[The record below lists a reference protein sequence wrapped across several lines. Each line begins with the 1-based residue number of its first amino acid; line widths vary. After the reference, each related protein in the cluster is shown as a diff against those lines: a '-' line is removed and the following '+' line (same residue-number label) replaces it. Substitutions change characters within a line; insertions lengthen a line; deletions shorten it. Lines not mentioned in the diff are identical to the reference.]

1 MSKKPDLT
9 LFAAVVAAKS
19 LADLFGTAAAAT
31 DANIRKLR
39 ANIHADLFGGDDTA
53 WRRLDVLI
61 AEARGP
67 VAPAPPVFS
76 PFELRAGKTT
86 YAMTALLASGDLCEV
101 YATERDGVAAVAK
114 VARDPRDN
122 DLLAAEAAALRAV
135 SPNLPATG
143 LSRLLP
149 QLLDTFE
156 VRSGGGGERR
166 RVNIITRASTA
177 RKSPDPEYVTL
188 AQVRAAY
195 PDGLD
200 FRDVAWIAR
209 RMLGALGLVHDRGH
223 VHAAVLPA
231 HVLVHPTEHD
241 ALLVDWC
248 YAVPA
253 GSKGRALVKGSE
265 TYYPPELAAGKPI
278 GSQADVY
285 MLGRCVA
292 HLLGADATA
301 DVLTFPPSVPREIRA
316 FVLGTQIA
324 NPARRPADA
333 WALHDDLGK
342 ILDGLVGPPT
352 FRRLHMPSTTTT

>member
-31 DANIRKLR
+31 DAS
-39 ANIHADLFGGDDTA
+39 IHADLFGGDDTA
-53 WRRLDVLI
+53 WRQLDVLI

-67 VAPAPPVFS
+67 IAPAPPVFS
-76 PFELRAGKTT
+76 PFELRAGKTTT

-122 DLLAAEAAALRAV
+122 DLLAAEAAALRVVA
-135 SPNLPATG
+135 PNLPSTG

-149 QLLDTFE
+149 HLLDTFE
-156 VRSGGGGERR
+156 VRSGGERR
-166 RVNIITRASTA
+166 RVNVITRASTA

-265 TYYPPELAAGKPI
+265 THYPPELAAGKPI
-278 GSQADVY
+278 GPQADVY

-324 NPARRPADA
+324 NPARRSADA

-342 ILDGLVGPPT
+342 ILGGLVGPPT
-352 FRRLHMPSTTTT
+352 FRRLHMPSTTAAT